1 MRHSTF
7 AGTDGQ
13 TNLRLALSAAPA
25 FMCHL
30 LAADCSWEVLPC
42 AADLRLLLSVAALVL
57 AIFTDCKRLLP
68 ADFSF
73 EERHL
78 VEHAFQ
84 AGAISVVCCTSTLT
98 VGTNL
103 PVRRVIFRCVP
114 SFRI

>member
-1 MRHSTF
+1 MLH
-7 AGTDGQ
+7 
-13 TNLRLALSAAPA
+13 
-25 FMCHL
+25 
-30 LAADCSWEVLPC
+30 
-42 AADLRLLLSVAALVL
+42 VARLVL
-57 AIFTDCKRLLP
+57 ASSTDCKRLLP

-103 PVRRVIFRCVP
+103 PVRRVIFRCAL
-114 SFRI
+114 SFKM